1 MQGVSLHRRAP
12 KQRRPRGVSVETS
25 RYEQAMGVK
34 GTKQQAHNLVT
45 QGIHQRSTDNRQQT
59 QTEFAR
65 NLEAKTI

>member
-1 MQGVSLHRRAP
+1 M
-12 KQRRPRGVSVETS
+12 SVETS
-25 RYEQAMGVK
+25 RYEQAMGVR
-34 GTKQQAHNLVT
+34 GTKQKTHNLVT